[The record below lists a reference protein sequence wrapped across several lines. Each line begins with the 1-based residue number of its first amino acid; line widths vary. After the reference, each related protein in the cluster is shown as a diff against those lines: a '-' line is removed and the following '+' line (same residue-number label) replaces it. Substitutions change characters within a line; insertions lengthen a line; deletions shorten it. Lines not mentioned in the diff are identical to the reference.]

1 MSRED
6 LLVDRLAAFKLW
18 RSAVDGVSA
27 LLLSELGGLDED
39 RVRGRAREEDV
50 EDALVAVR
58 EVLEEIVRRK
68 LSRRRANR
76 LLEARMRSLAR
87 GRPRHDTP
95 RGRR

>member
-87 GRPRHDTP
+87 GRPRHDMP